1 MFEALIKEAGLEDIH
16 GKVLAGERLSA
27 DDGRRLYRHGNLPA
41 VGYLANL
48 VRERM
53 HGQRVYFVR
62 NQHLNYTNICNK
74 SCLFCSFYA
83 LPKDPEGYVLSP
95 DDIRARMET
104 YADIPISEIHMV
116 GGVNAK
122 LPYAYYLD
130 IVRAIKDVRPG
141 VSLKAFTMIELE
153 QIRRIAKKPMD
164 ETLLDLKEAGV
175 DALPGGGAEVFSE
188 RVHEELFQAKSDS
201 DKWLE
206 TARTAH
212 EVGLPS
218 NATMLYGH
226 VEQTE
231 EKVYHLMKLRE
242 LQDETQGLLAFIP
255 LSWHPE
261 RTAIEH
267 LPGPT
272 GQADLR
278 EIAVAR
284 LMLDNVPHI
293 KSFWIMNTPA
303 VTQVGLW
310 YGADDM
316 DGSVLEYEIT
326 RDPVT
331 DRAQALTRTQMLD
344 MISESGRQP
353 VERDALYN
361 IVDRPESIRPAYLDP
376 ADGVAAGGVAADG
389 VAAGGVA
396 ADGATAEGVEAGGAT
411 AGAPASGT
419 G

>member
-1 MFEALIKEAGLEDIH
+1 MFDTLLAQAGLAEIH
-16 GKVLAGERLSA
+16 QKVLDGERLSY
-27 DDGRRLYRHGNLPA
+27 DDGLRLYRTPNLPA

-53 HGQRVYFVR
+53 NGHRAYFVR
-62 NQHLNYTNICNK
+62 NQHINYTNVCNK

-83 LPKDPEGYVLSP
+83 PPKDPAGYVLSP
-95 DDIRARMET
+95 EQVQDRVRQYIT
-104 YADIPISEIHMV
+104 IPISEIHMV
-116 GGVNAK
+116 GGVNPK
-122 LPYAYYLD
+122 LPYSYYLD
-130 IVRAIKDVRPG
+130 VVRAIKEVRPA
-141 VSLKAFTMIELE
+141 VSLKAFTMIEIE
-153 QIRRIAKKPMD
+153 QIRRVAKKPLD
-164 ETLLDLKEAGV
+164 ETLMELKEAGV
-175 DALPGGGAEVFSE
+175 DALPGGGAEVFSD

-212 EVGLPS
+212 LIGLPS

-226 VEQTE
+226 VEQTD
-231 EKVYHLMKLRE
+231 EKVYHFVKLRE
-242 LQDETQGLLAFIP
+242 LQDETNGFLAFIP

-272 GQADLR
+272 GQMDLR

-284 LMLDNVPHI
+284 LMLDNFPHI
-293 KSFWIMNTPA
+293 KSFWIMNSPA
-303 VTQVGLW
+303 VTQVALW

-331 DRAQALTRTQMLD
+331 DRMQALTRTQMLD
-344 MISESGRQP
+344 MIAEAGREP
-353 VERDALYN
+353 IERDALYH
-361 IVDRPESIRPAYLDP
+361 IIDRPEPMRIVTSDK
-376 ADGVAAGGVAADG
+376 
-389 VAAGGVA
+389 
-396 ADGATAEGVEAGGAT
+396 
-411 AGAPASGT
+411 
-419 G
+419 

>member
-1 MFEALIKEAGLEDIH
+1 MFEALIAEAGLEDIH
-16 GKVLAGERLSA
+16 GKVVAGERLSA
-27 DDGRRLYRHGNLPA
+27 NDGRRLYRHGNLPA

-53 HGQRVYFVR
+53 HGERVYFVR

-95 DDIRARMET
+95 DDIRTRMET
-104 YADIPISEIHMV
+104 YSDMPISEIHMV
-116 GGVNAK
+116 GGVNPR
-122 LPYAYYLD
+122 LPYAYYLE
-130 IVRAIKDVRPG
+130 IVRAIKEMRPG

-164 ETLLDLKEAGV
+164 ETLADLKEAGV

-206 TARTAH
+206 TARAAH

-242 LQDETQGLLAFIP
+242 LQDETNGFLAFIP

-272 GQADLR
+272 GQMDLR

-331 DRAQALTRTQMLD
+331 DRVQALSHPQMLD

-361 IVDRPESIRPAYLDP
+361 VVDRPESIRPAYLDP
-376 ADGVAAGGVAADG
+376 VGGAAAD
-389 VAAGGVA
+389 ALASAG
-396 ADGATAEGVEAGGAT
+396 
-411 AGAPASGT
+411 
-419 G
+419 

>member
-1 MFEALIKEAGLEDIH
+1 MFEALIAAAGLEDVH

-27 DDGRRLYRHGNLPA
+27 DDGRRLYLHDNLPA
-41 VGYLANL
+41 IGYLANL

-53 HGQRVYFVR
+53 HGDRVYFVR

-83 LPKDPEGYVLSP
+83 MPKDPEGYVLSP
-95 DDIRARMET
+95 DDIRERMET

-116 GGVNAK
+116 GGVNPK
-122 LPYAYYLD
+122 LPYGYYLD
-130 IVRAIKDVRPG
+130 IVRAIKEVRPG

-164 ETLLDLKEAGV
+164 ETLMELKEAGV

-206 TARTAH
+206 TARVAH

-242 LQDETQGLLAFIP
+242 LQDETRGLLAFIP

-326 RDPVT
+326 RNPVT
-331 DRAQALTRTQMLD
+331 DRVQALTRTQMLD
-344 MISESGRQP
+344 MIGESGRRP

-361 IVDRPESIRPAYLDP
+361 IVDQPESARPAYL
-376 ADGVAAGGVAADG
+376 GTV
-389 VAAGGVA
+389 
-396 ADGATAEGVEAGGAT
+396 EGVTEEAVT
-411 AGAPASGT
+411 SAG
-419 G
+419 

>member
-1 MFEALIKEAGLEDIH
+1 MFEALIAEAGLEDIH

-53 HGQRVYFVR
+53 HGERVYFVR

-83 LPKDPEGYVLSP
+83 LPKDPEGYVLSS

-104 YADIPISEIHMV
+104 YSDIPISEIHMV
-116 GGVNAK
+116 GGVNPR

-130 IVRAIKDVRPG
+130 IVRAIKEVRPG

-164 ETLLDLKEAGV
+164 ETLADLKEAGV
-175 DALPGGGAEVFSE
+175 DALPGGGAEVFSD

-206 TARTAH
+206 TARVAH

-242 LQDETQGLLAFIP
+242 LQDETNGFLAFIP

-272 GQADLR
+272 GQMDLR

-331 DRAQALTRTQMLD
+331 DRVQALTHTQMLD

-361 IVDRPESIRPAYLDP
+361 IVDQPDTIRPAYLDP
-376 ADGVAAGGVAADG
+376 VGGVAADA
-389 VAAGGVA
+389 VASAG
-396 ADGATAEGVEAGGAT
+396 
-411 AGAPASGT
+411 
-419 G
+419 

>member
-53 HGQRVYFVR
+53 HGDRVYFVR

-104 YADIPISEIHMV
+104 YANIPISEIHMV
-116 GGVNAK
+116 GGVNPK

-164 ETLLDLKEAGV
+164 ETLMDLKEAGV

-331 DRAQALTRTQMLD
+331 DRVQALTRTQMLD
-344 MISESGRQP
+344 MICESGRQP
-353 VERDALYN
+353 VERDALYH

-376 ADGVAAGGVAADG
+376 AGVADGVAAGAADG
-389 VAAGGVA
+389 VAAGA
-396 ADGATAEGVEAGGAT
+396 A
-411 AGAPASGT
+411 ASRT

>member
-1 MFEALIKEAGLEDIH
+1 MFEALITEAGLEDIH
-16 GKVLAGERLSA
+16 GKVVAGERLSA
-27 DDGRRLYRHGNLPA
+27 DDGRRLYQHENLPA
-41 VGYLANL
+41 IGFLANL
-48 VRERM
+48 VRERL
-53 HGQRVYFVR
+53 HGERVYFVR

-116 GGVNAK
+116 GGVNPK
-122 LPYAYYLD
+122 LPYDYYLD
-130 IVRAIKDVRPG
+130 IVRVIKEVRPG

-153 QIRRIAKKPMD
+153 QIRRIARKPMD
-164 ETLLDLKEAGV
+164 ETLVDLKEAGV

-212 EVGLPS
+212 QVGLPS

-242 LQDETQGLLAFIP
+242 LQDDTGGLLAFIP

-272 GQADLR
+272 GQMDLR

-284 LMLDNVPHI
+284 LMLDNIPHI

-303 VTQVGLW
+303 VTQVALW

-326 RDPVT
+326 RNPVT
-331 DRAQALTRTQMLD
+331 DRMQALSHTQMLD
-344 MISESGRQP
+344 MISESGRKP
-353 VERDALYN
+353 VERDALYR
-361 IVDRPESIRPAYLDP
+361 IVDQPETRRPDYL
-376 ADGVAAGGVAADG
+376 VAANGV
-389 VAAGGVA
+389 
-396 ADGATAEGVEAGGAT
+396 TTEAVPSPG
-411 AGAPASGT
+411 
-419 G
+419 

>member
-16 GKVLAGERLSA
+16 GKVLAGQRLSA

-53 HGQRVYFVR
+53 HGDRVYFVR

-116 GGVNAK
+116 GGVNPK

-164 ETLLDLKEAGV
+164 ETLTDLKEAGV

-261 RTAIEH
+261 RTAIDH

-272 GQADLR
+272 GQMDLR

-353 VERDALYN
+353 VERDALYH
-361 IVDRPESIRPAYLDP
+361 IVEQPESIRPAYLDP
-376 ADGVAAGGVAADG
+376 ADGVAAGAADG

-396 ADGATAEGVEAGGAT
+396 A
-411 AGAPASGT
+411 GAPASGT

>member
-1 MFEALIKEAGLEDIH
+1 MFEALIAEAGLEDIH

-27 DDGRRLYRHGNLPA
+27 ADGRRLYRHGNLPA

-53 HGQRVYFVR
+53 HGERVYFVR

-74 SCLFCSFYA
+74 SCLFCSFYT

-104 YADIPISEIHMV
+104 YSDMPISEIHMV
-116 GGVNAK
+116 GGVNPR

-130 IVRAIKDVRPG
+130 IVRAIKEVRPG

-164 ETLLDLKEAGV
+164 ETLADLKEAGV

-206 TARTAH
+206 TARVAH

-242 LQDETQGLLAFIP
+242 LQDETNGFLAFIP

-272 GQADLR
+272 GQMDLR

-331 DRAQALTRTQMLD
+331 DRVQALTHSQMLD

-361 IVDRPESIRPAYLDP
+361 VVDRPESIRPAYLDL
-376 ADGVAAGGVAADG
+376 ADAVASAG
-389 VAAGGVA
+389 
-396 ADGATAEGVEAGGAT
+396 
-411 AGAPASGT
+411 
-419 G
+419 

>member
-1 MFEALIKEAGLEDIH
+1 MTTFSETVLINADILMGVTLFDTLIAKAGLTDIYE
-16 GKVLAGERLSA
+16 KVIHEERLSS
-27 DDGRRLYRHGNLPA
+27 DDGLRLYQHPDLSA
-41 VGYLANL
+41 IGYMANL
-48 VRERM
+48 QRERL
-53 HGQRVYFVR
+53 HGDKVYFVR

-74 SCLFCSFYA
+74 GCLFCSFYA

-95 DDIRARMET
+95 EQIQERMRA

-116 GGVNAK
+116 GGVNPK
-122 LPYAYYLD
+122 LPYDYYID
-130 IVRAIKDVRPG
+130 IVKAIKEVRPD

-153 QIRRIAKKPMD
+153 QIRRIGKKPMD
-164 ETLLDLKEAGV
+164 ETLRELKKAGI

-188 RVHEELFQAKSDS
+188 RVHEELFHAKSDS

-212 EVGLPS
+212 QVGLPS

-231 EKVYHLMKLRE
+231 EKVYHLTRLRE
-242 LQDETQGLLAFIP
+242 LQDETNGFMSFIP

-261 RTAIEH
+261 QTAIDH

-272 GQADLR
+272 GQMDLR

-284 LMLDNVPHI
+284 LMLDNIPHI

-326 RDPVT
+326 RDPDT
-331 DRAQALTRTQMLD
+331 DRMQALTQTQMLD
-344 MISESGRQP
+344 MIAEAGRQP
-353 VERDALYN
+353 VERDALYRVLDVPEPVLPPYMQ
-361 IVDRPESIRPAYLDP
+361 VDTERSI
-376 ADGVAAGGVAADG
+376 
-389 VAAGGVA
+389 
-396 ADGATAEGVEAGGAT
+396 TA
-411 AGAPASGT
+411 
-419 G
+419 

>member
-1 MFEALIKEAGLEDIH
+1 MFEALIEAAGLQDIH

-27 DDGRRLYRHGNLPA
+27 DDGRRLYQHDNLPA
-41 VGYLANL
+41 IGFLANL

-53 HGQRVYFVR
+53 HGDRVYFVR

-83 LPKDPEGYVLSP
+83 MPKDPEGYVLSP
-95 DDIRARMET
+95 YDIRARMAT

-116 GGVNAK
+116 GGVNPK

-130 IVRAIKDVRPG
+130 IVRAIKEVRPG

-206 TARTAH
+206 TARVAH

-242 LQDETQGLLAFIP
+242 LQDETRGLLAFIP

-326 RDPVT
+326 RNPVT
-331 DRAQALTRTQMLD
+331 DRVQALTHTQMLD

-361 IVDRPESIRPAYLDP
+361 IVDQPEPVRPAYLD
-376 ADGVAAGGVAADG
+376 AV
-389 VAAGGVA
+389 
-396 ADGATAEGVEAGGAT
+396 EGVTEEAAAS
-411 AGAPASGT
+411 AG
-419 G
+419 

>member
-1 MFEALIKEAGLEDIH
+1 MFEALIAAAGLEDVH

-27 DDGRRLYRHGNLPA
+27 DDGRRLYQHDNLPA
-41 VGYLANL
+41 IGYLANL

-53 HGQRVYFVR
+53 HGDRAYFVR

-95 DDIRARMET
+95 DDIRARMAT

-116 GGVNAK
+116 GGVNPK

-130 IVRAIKDVRPG
+130 IVRAIKEVRPG

-206 TARTAH
+206 TARIAH

-261 RTAIEH
+261 RTAIDH

-272 GQADLR
+272 GQTDLR

-326 RDPVT
+326 RNPVT
-331 DRAQALTRTQMLD
+331 DRVQALTHTQMLD

-353 VERDALYN
+353 IERDALYN
-361 IVDRPESIRPAYLDP
+361 VVDQPEPVQPAYLDT
-376 ADGVAAGGVAADG
+376 AETVTE
-389 VAAGGVA
+389 
-396 ADGATAEGVEAGGAT
+396 GATEEAVTGA
-411 AGAPASGT
+411 G
-419 G
+419 

>member
-1 MFEALIKEAGLEDIH
+1 MFDTLIEQAGLGDIH
-16 GKVLAGERLSA
+16 RKVLRGERLSG
-27 DDGRRLYRHGNLPA
+27 DDGLRLYKNDHLPA
-41 VGYLANL
+41 IGYMANL
-48 VRERM
+48 VRERL
-53 HGQRVYFVR
+53 HGDKAYFVR

-74 SCLFCSFYA
+74 GCLFCSFYA
-83 LPKDPEGYVLSP
+83 LPKDPDGYVLSP
-95 DDIRARMET
+95 EQLQERMQA
-104 YADIPISEIHMV
+104 YSDIPISEIHMV
-116 GGVNAK
+116 GGVNPK
-122 LPYAYYLD
+122 LPYQYYID
-130 IVRAIKDVRPG
+130 IVKAIKRVRPD

-153 QIRRIAKKPMD
+153 QIRRIGKKPLD

-188 RVHEELFQAKSDS
+188 RVHEELFHAKSDS
-201 DKWLE
+201 DKWLD
-206 TARTAH
+206 TARVAH
-212 EVGLPS
+212 QVGLPS

-231 EKVYHLMKLRE
+231 EKVYHLTQLRE
-242 LQDETQGLLAFIP
+242 LQDETNGFLSFIP

-272 GQADLR
+272 GQMDLR

-284 LMLDNVPHI
+284 LMLDNIPHI

-326 RDPVT
+326 RDPDT
-331 DRAQALTRTQMLD
+331 DRMQALTHTQMLD
-344 MISESGRQP
+344 MIAEAGRRP
-353 VERDALYN
+353 VERDALYQV
-361 IVDRPESIRPAYLDP
+361 VDTPEPTLPPYMQTTDERT
-376 ADGVAAGGVAADG
+376 V
-389 VAAGGVA
+389 
-396 ADGATAEGVEAGGAT
+396 TAVN
-411 AGAPASGT
+411 
-419 G
+419 

>member
-16 GKVLAGERLSA
+16 GKVLAGQRLSA

-53 HGQRVYFVR
+53 HGDRVYFVR

-116 GGVNAK
+116 GGVNPK

-261 RTAIEH
+261 RTAIDH

-272 GQADLR
+272 GQMDLR

-353 VERDALYN
+353 VERDALYH
-361 IVDRPESIRPAYLDP
+361 IVEQPESIRPAYLDP
-376 ADGVAAGGVAADG
+376 ADGLVAGAADG
-389 VAAGGVA
+389 VAAGGITV
-396 ADGATAEGVEAGGAT
+396 
-411 AGAPASGT
+411 GAPASGT

>member
-1 MFEALIKEAGLEDIH
+1 MFEALIAEAGLEDIH

-27 DDGRRLYRHGNLPA
+27 DDGRRLYRHDNLPA

-53 HGQRVYFVR
+53 HSERVYFVR

-95 DDIRARMET
+95 DEIRARMET
-104 YADIPISEIHMV
+104 YSEIPISEIHMV
-116 GGVNAK
+116 GGVNPR

-130 IVRAIKDVRPG
+130 IVRAIKEVRPG

-206 TARTAH
+206 TARVAH

-231 EKVYHLMKLRE
+231 EKVYHLIKLRE
-242 LQDETQGLLAFIP
+242 LQDETRGLLAFIP

-267 LPGPT
+267 LAGPT

-316 DGSVLEYEIT
+316 DGSVMEYEIT

-331 DRAQALTRTQMLD
+331 DRVQALTHTQMLD

-361 IVDRPESIRPAYLDP
+361 VVDRPESIRPAYLDP
-376 ADGVAAGGVAADG
+376 VGGVAADA
-389 VAAGGVA
+389 VAG
-396 ADGATAEGVEAGGAT
+396 
-411 AGAPASGT
+411 SG
-419 G
+419 

>member
-1 MFEALIKEAGLEDIH
+1 LFEALIAEAGLEDIH
-16 GKVLAGERLSA
+16 GKVVAGERLSA

-53 HGQRVYFVR
+53 HGERVYFVR

-116 GGVNAK
+116 GGVNPK

-141 VSLKAFTMIELE
+141 VSLKAYTMIELE
-153 QIRRIAKKPMD
+153 QIRRIGKKSMA

-206 TARTAH
+206 TARVAH
-212 EVGLPS
+212 EAGLPS

-231 EKVYHLMKLRE
+231 EKVYHLIKLRE
-242 LQDETQGLLAFIP
+242 LQDETKGLLAFIP

-272 GQADLR
+272 GQMDLR

-303 VTQVGLW
+303 VTQVSLW

-326 RDPVT
+326 RNPVT
-331 DRAQALTRTQMLD
+331 DRMQALSHTQMLD

-361 IVDRPESIRPAYLDP
+361 IVDQPETVRPVYLDTV
-376 ADGVAAGGVAADG
+376 DGI
-389 VAAGGVA
+389 
-396 ADGATAEGVEAGGAT
+396 TAEAVTSAG
-411 AGAPASGT
+411 
-419 G
+419 

>member
-1 MFEALIKEAGLEDIH
+1 
-16 GKVLAGERLSA
+16 
-27 DDGRRLYRHGNLPA
+27 
-41 VGYLANL
+41 
-48 VRERM
+48 
-53 HGQRVYFVR
+53 
-62 NQHLNYTNICNK
+62 
-74 SCLFCSFYA
+74 
-83 LPKDPEGYVLSP
+83 
-95 DDIRARMET
+95 
-104 YADIPISEIHMV
+104 
-116 GGVNAK
+116 
-122 LPYAYYLD
+122 
-130 IVRAIKDVRPG
+130 
-141 VSLKAFTMIELE
+141 
-153 QIRRIAKKPMD
+153 MD
-164 ETLLDLKEAGV
+164 ETLLDLKNSGL
-175 DALPGGGAEVFSE
+175 DALPGGGAEVFSD
-188 RVHEELFQAKSDS
+188 RVHQELFQAKSDS

-206 TARTAH
+206 TARIAH
-212 EVGLPS
+212 KVGLPS
-218 NATMLYGH
+218 NATILYGH

-242 LQDETQGLLAFIP
+242 LQDETNGFLAFIP

-272 GQADLR
+272 GQMDLR

-331 DRAQALTRTQMLD
+331 DRVQALTHSQMLD

-353 VERDALYN
+353 LERDALYR
-361 IVDRPESIRPAYLDP
+361 IVNQPKPTLPTYLVTEDI
-376 ADGVAAGGVAADG
+376 AAKTV
-389 VAAGGVA
+389 
-396 ADGATAEGVEAGGAT
+396 
-411 AGAPASGT
+411 
-419 G
+419 

>member
-1 MFEALIKEAGLEDIH
+1 MFEALIAAAGLEDIH
-16 GKVLAGERLSA
+16 GKVMAGERLSD
-27 DDGRRLYRHGNLPA
+27 DDGRRLYRHRNLPA
-41 VGYLANL
+41 IGYLANL

-53 HGQRVYFVR
+53 HGDRVYFVR

-83 LPKDPEGYVLSP
+83 LPKDPGGYVLSP

-116 GGVNAK
+116 GGVNPK

-130 IVRAIKDVRPG
+130 IVRAIKEARPG

-153 QIRRIAKKPMD
+153 QIRRIAKKPMV

-206 TARTAH
+206 TARVAH

-242 LQDETQGLLAFIP
+242 LQDETGGLLAFIP

-261 RTAIEH
+261 RTAIDH

-284 LMLDNVPHI
+284 LMLDNVPHV

-326 RDPVT
+326 RNPVT
-331 DRAQALTRTQMLD
+331 DRMQALTRTQMLD

-353 VERDALYN
+353 IERDALYN
-361 IVDRPESIRPAYLDP
+361 IVEQPESIRPAYLDT
-376 ADGVAAGGVAADG
+376 V
-389 VAAGGVA
+389 
-396 ADGATAEGVEAGGAT
+396 EGVTEEAVT
-411 AGAPASGT
+411 DAG
-419 G
+419 

>member
-16 GKVLAGERLSA
+16 GKVLAGQRLSA

-53 HGQRVYFVR
+53 HGDRVYFVR

-116 GGVNAK
+116 GGVNPK

-164 ETLLDLKEAGV
+164 ETLMDLKEAGV

-353 VERDALYN
+353 VERDALYH
-361 IVDRPESIRPAYLDP
+361 IVEQPESIRPAYLDP
-376 ADGVAAGGVAADG
+376 ADGLVAGAADG
-389 VAAGGVA
+389 VAAGGITV
-396 ADGATAEGVEAGGAT
+396 
-411 AGAPASGT
+411 GAPASGT

>member
-1 MFEALIKEAGLEDIH
+1 MFHALIAAAGLEDIH
-16 GKVLAGERLSA
+16 EKVAAGERLSA
-27 DDGRRLYRHGNLPA
+27 DDGRRLYRNGNLPA
-41 VGYLANL
+41 IGYLANL

-53 HGQRVYFVR
+53 HGDRVYFVR

-95 DDIRARMET
+95 EDIRARMET

-116 GGVNAK
+116 GGVNPK

-130 IVRAIKDVRPG
+130 IVRVIKEVRPG
-141 VSLKAFTMIELE
+141 VSLKAYTMIELE
-153 QIRRIAKKPMD
+153 QIRRIGKKSMA
-164 ETLLDLKEAGV
+164 ETLVDLKEAGV
-175 DALPGGGAEVFSE
+175 DALPGGGAEVFSD

-206 TARTAH
+206 TARVAH

-242 LQDETQGLLAFIP
+242 LQDETNGLLAFIP

-272 GQADLR
+272 GQMDLR

-303 VTQVGLW
+303 VTQVSLW

-326 RDPVT
+326 RNPVT
-331 DRAQALTRTQMLD
+331 DRMQALTHTQMLD

-353 VERDALYN
+353 VERDALYH
-361 IVDRPESIRPAYLDP
+361 IVDQPETIRPAYMET
-376 ADGVAAGGVAADG
+376 AN
-389 VAAGGVA
+389 
-396 ADGATAEGVEAGGAT
+396 GATAAGAKTANGAT
-411 AGAPASGT
+411 AAGAKSAVAPNPG
-419 G
+419 

>member
-53 HGQRVYFVR
+53 HGDRVYFVR

-95 DDIRARMET
+95 DDIRARMES
-104 YADIPISEIHMV
+104 YSEIPISEIHMV
-116 GGVNAK
+116 GGVNPK

-164 ETLLDLKEAGV
+164 ETLMDLKEAGV

-331 DRAQALTRTQMLD
+331 DRVQALTRTQMLD

-353 VERDALYN
+353 VERDALYH

-376 ADGVAAGGVAADG
+376 ADGVAAEG
-389 VAAGGVA
+389 VAAGTA
-396 ADGATAEGVEAGGAT
+396 ASAG
-411 AGAPASGT
+411 
-419 G
+419 

>member
-1 MFEALIKEAGLEDIH
+1 MFEALIAAAGLEDIH

-27 DDGRRLYRHGNLPA
+27 DDGRRLYLHDNLPA
-41 VGYLANL
+41 IGYLANL

-53 HGQRVYFVR
+53 HGDRVYFVR

-83 LPKDPEGYVLSP
+83 MPKAPEGYVLSP

-116 GGVNAK
+116 GGVNPK
-122 LPYAYYLD
+122 LPYGYYLD
-130 IVRAIKDVRPG
+130 IVRAIKEVRPG

-164 ETLLDLKEAGV
+164 ETLMELKEAGV

-206 TARTAH
+206 TARVAH

-242 LQDETQGLLAFIP
+242 LQDETRGLLAFIP

-326 RDPVT
+326 RNPVT
-331 DRAQALTRTQMLD
+331 DRVQALTRTQMLD
-344 MISESGRQP
+344 MIGESARRP

-361 IVDRPESIRPAYLDP
+361 IVDQPEPARPAYLDT
-376 ADGVAAGGVAADG
+376 V
-389 VAAGGVA
+389 
-396 ADGATAEGVEAGGAT
+396 EGVTEEAVT
-411 AGAPASGT
+411 SAG
-419 G
+419 

>member
-1 MFEALIKEAGLEDIH
+1 MFEALIAEAGLEDIH
-16 GKVLAGERLSA
+16 GKVVAGERLSA

-53 HGQRVYFVR
+53 HGERVYFVR

-116 GGVNAK
+116 GGVNPK

-141 VSLKAFTMIELE
+141 VSLKAYTMIELE
-153 QIRRIAKKPMD
+153 QIRRIGKKSMA

-206 TARTAH
+206 TARVAH
-212 EVGLPS
+212 EAGLPS

-231 EKVYHLMKLRE
+231 EKVYHLIKLRE
-242 LQDETQGLLAFIP
+242 LQDETKGLLAFIP

-272 GQADLR
+272 GQMDLR

-303 VTQVGLW
+303 VTQVSLW

-326 RDPVT
+326 RNPVT
-331 DRAQALTRTQMLD
+331 DRMQALSHTQMLD

-361 IVDRPESIRPAYLDP
+361 IVDQPETVRPVYLDTV
-376 ADGVAAGGVAADG
+376 DGI
-389 VAAGGVA
+389 
-396 ADGATAEGVEAGGAT
+396 TAEAVTSAG
-411 AGAPASGT
+411 
-419 G
+419 

>member
-1 MFEALIKEAGLEDIH
+1 
-16 GKVLAGERLSA
+16 
-27 DDGRRLYRHGNLPA
+27 LYLHDNLPA
-41 VGYLANL
+41 IGYLANL
-48 VRERM
+48 ARERM
-53 HGQRVYFVR
+53 HGDRVYFVR

-74 SCLFCSFYA
+74 SCFFCSFYA
-83 LPKDPEGYVLSP
+83 MPKDPEGYVLSP

-116 GGVNAK
+116 GGVNPK
-122 LPYAYYLD
+122 LPYGYYLD
-130 IVRAIKDVRPG
+130 IVRAIKEVRPG

-164 ETLLDLKEAGV
+164 ETLMELKEAGV

-206 TARTAH
+206 TARVAH

-242 LQDETQGLLAFIP
+242 LQDETRGLLAFIP

-326 RDPVT
+326 RNPVT
-331 DRAQALTRTQMLD
+331 DRVQALTRTQMLD
-344 MISESGRQP
+344 MIGESGRRP
-353 VERDALYN
+353 IERDALYN
-361 IVDRPESIRPAYLDP
+361 VVDQPESARPAYLDT
-376 ADGVAAGGVAADG
+376 V
-389 VAAGGVA
+389 
-396 ADGATAEGVEAGGAT
+396 EGVTEEAVT
-411 AGAPASGT
+411 SAG
-419 G
+419 

>member
-1 MFEALIKEAGLEDIH
+1 MFEALIAEAGLEDIN
-16 GKVLAGERLSA
+16 GKVVAGERLSA

-53 HGQRVYFVR
+53 HGERVYFVR

-104 YADIPISEIHMV
+104 YSDMPISEIHMV
-116 GGVNAK
+116 GGVNPR

-130 IVRAIKDVRPG
+130 IVRAIKEVRPG

-164 ETLLDLKEAGV
+164 ETLADLKEAGV

-206 TARTAH
+206 TARVAH

-242 LQDETQGLLAFIP
+242 LQDETNGFLAFIP

-272 GQADLR
+272 GQMDLR

-331 DRAQALTRTQMLD
+331 DRVQALTHPQMLD

-361 IVDRPESIRPAYLDP
+361 VVDRPESIRPAYLDP
-376 ADGVAAGGVAADG
+376 VGGAAAD
-389 VAAGGVA
+389 ALASAG
-396 ADGATAEGVEAGGAT
+396 
-411 AGAPASGT
+411 
-419 G
+419 

>member
-1 MFEALIKEAGLEDIH
+1 MFEALIAAAGMEDIH

-27 DDGRRLYRHGNLPA
+27 DDGRRLYQHDNLPA
-41 VGYLANL
+41 IGYLANL

-53 HGQRVYFVR
+53 HGDRVYFVR

-83 LPKDPEGYVLSP
+83 MPKDPEGYVLSP

-116 GGVNAK
+116 GGVNPK
-122 LPYAYYLD
+122 LPYGYYLD
-130 IVRAIKDVRPG
+130 IVRAIKEVRPG

-164 ETLLDLKEAGV
+164 ETLMELKEAGV

-206 TARTAH
+206 TARVAH

-242 LQDETQGLLAFIP
+242 LQDETRGLLAFIP

-326 RDPVT
+326 RNPVT
-331 DRAQALTRTQMLD
+331 DRVQALTRTQMLD
-344 MISESGRQP
+344 MIGESGRRP

-361 IVDRPESIRPAYLDP
+361 IVDQPESARPAYLD
-376 ADGVAAGGVAADG
+376 AVEDVTEEAVTSAG
-389 VAAGGVA
+389 
-396 ADGATAEGVEAGGAT
+396 
-411 AGAPASGT
+411 
-419 G
+419 

>member
-1 MFEALIKEAGLEDIH
+1 MFEALIAKAGLEDIH

-27 DDGRRLYRHGNLPA
+27 DDGRRLYHHGNLPA

-53 HGQRVYFVR
+53 HGERVYFVR

-95 DDIRARMET
+95 EDIRARMET
-104 YADIPISEIHMV
+104 YSDMPISEIHMV
-116 GGVNAK
+116 GGVNPR

-130 IVRAIKDVRPG
+130 IVRAIKEVRPG

-164 ETLLDLKEAGV
+164 ETLADLKEAGV

-206 TARTAH
+206 TARVAH

-242 LQDETQGLLAFIP
+242 LQDETNGFLAFIP

-261 RTAIEH
+261 RTAIDH

-272 GQADLR
+272 GQMDLR

-331 DRAQALTRTQMLD
+331 DRVQALTHPQMLD

-376 ADGVAAGGVAADG
+376 VGDA
-389 VAAGGVA
+389 
-396 ADGATAEGVEAGGAT
+396 EAGALAS
-411 AGAPASGT
+411 AG
-419 G
+419 